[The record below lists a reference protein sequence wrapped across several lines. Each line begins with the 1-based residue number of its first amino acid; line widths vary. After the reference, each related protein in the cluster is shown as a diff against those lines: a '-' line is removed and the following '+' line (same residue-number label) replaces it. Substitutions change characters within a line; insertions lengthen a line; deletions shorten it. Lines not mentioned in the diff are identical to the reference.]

1 MSSSR
6 LAALAMKLLPLLL
19 PLCAILQA
27 SALRVPTLA
36 VTRPTPAFIHTRRR
50 ACCSATAATPASD
63 SKEVDLYGALFTP
76 VAGAVMGRTE
86 NGAPTFVASGRA
98 CLDLYFDSVPGIGEE
113 HLKDLLGSAWAED
126 ATTTTRLIFQLGD
139 PRKGKSDKP
148 NFYRAMMWLWQ
159 HHPETFLQNLQ
170 LIPQHCYN
178 KALLDLLQAR
188 ARGLSSRCSTINAC
202 VRSPGG
208 AKIRHARRRTSRKC
222 RSTYRE
228 PRGKFGRAARAASAP
243 TLLAYATVGD
253 GGDRRAELVSSSTY
267 STRSKRSP
275 RLPKRNGRSGAPMQL
290 KADARALY
298 GSDPSFQSVC
308 SMRPRTSV
316 R

>member
-1 MSSSR
+1 
-6 LAALAMKLLPLLL
+6 
-19 PLCAILQA
+19 
-27 SALRVPTLA
+27 
-36 VTRPTPAFIHTRRR
+36 
-50 ACCSATAATPASD
+50 
-63 SKEVDLYGALFTP
+63 
-76 VAGAVMGRTE
+76 MGRTE

-170 LIPQHCYN
+170 FIPQHCYY

-222 RSTYRE
+222 RST
-228 PRGKFGRAARAASAP
+228 
-243 TLLAYATVGD
+243 
-253 GGDRRAELVSSSTY
+253 
-267 STRSKRSP
+267 
-275 RLPKRNGRSGAPMQL
+275 
-290 KADARALY
+290 
-298 GSDPSFQSVC
+298 
-308 SMRPRTSV
+308 
-316 R
+316 